1 MLEKSR
7 GVRSK
12 LSFAIYAADI
22 TETIAIEEGVL
33 LPREMN
39 LTLLIIKSD
48 SLVVVLALRSGS
60 LGGDMDP
67 IIQDSLT
74 MLESFCS

>member
-7 GVRSK
+7 GVRNK
-12 LSFAIYAADI
+12 LLPVIYAADI
-22 TETIAIEEGVL
+22 TKAIAIEEGVL
-33 LPREMN
+33 RPREMN

-48 SLVVVLALRSGS
+48 SLVVILALRSSS
-60 LGGDMDP
+60 LGGDIDP

>member
-22 TETIAIEEGVL
+22 TEAIAIEEGVL

>member
-1 MLEKSR
+1 MQN
-7 GVRSK
+7 VRAK
-12 LSFAIYAADI
+12 LSAIQ
-22 TETIAIEEGVL
+22 TGT
-33 LPREMN
+33 
-39 LTLLIIKSD
+39 KSD
-48 SLVVVLALRSGS
+48 SLVVVLASKSGS

>member
-22 TETIAIEEGVL
+22 TKTIAIEEGVL

-48 SLVVVLALRSGS
+48 SLVVVLALRSSS

>member
-1 MLEKSR
+1 MP
-7 GVRSK
+7 
-12 LSFAIYAADI
+12 AIYAADV
-22 TETIAIEEGVL
+22 TEAIAIEEGVL

-60 LGGDMDP
+60 VGGDMDP

-74 MLESFCS
+74 MLESICS

>member
-1 MLEKSR
+1 MILLFTRKKKKGLKTLMQNVSA
-7 GVRSK
+7 K
-12 LSFAIYAADI
+12 LSAIQ
-22 TETIAIEEGVL
+22 TGT
-33 LPREMN
+33 
-39 LTLLIIKSD
+39 KSD
-48 SLVVVLALRSGS
+48 SLVVVLASRSGS